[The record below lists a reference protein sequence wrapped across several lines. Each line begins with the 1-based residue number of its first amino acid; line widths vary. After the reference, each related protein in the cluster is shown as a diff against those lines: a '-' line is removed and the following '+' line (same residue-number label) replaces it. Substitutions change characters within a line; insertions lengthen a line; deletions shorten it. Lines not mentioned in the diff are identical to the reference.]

1 VTCHPADI
9 STVPQVRAGIEAAH
23 GKGIFA
29 WRPGYRIGE
38 IPASLWQLASDFPH
52 SPMN

>member
-1 VTCHPADI
+1 M
-9 STVPQVRAGIEAAH
+9 PQVRAGIDAAH

-29 WRPGYRIGE
+29 WRRGYRIGE
-38 IPASLWQLASDFPH
+38 IPASLGQLESDVPH